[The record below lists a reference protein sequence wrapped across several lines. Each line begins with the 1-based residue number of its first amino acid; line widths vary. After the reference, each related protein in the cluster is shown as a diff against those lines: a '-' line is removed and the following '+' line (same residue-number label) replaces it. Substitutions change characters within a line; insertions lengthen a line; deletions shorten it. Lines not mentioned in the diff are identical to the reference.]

1 MIGFFG
7 KYDRLF
13 SKQIAALAV
22 LMVANFI
29 CAVTV
34 SLIFSNQDPETRSM
48 VQLATIAVISML
60 SCIVLIQLNSS
71 RVAAEEAMDTLVAKD
86 KLTGLTNREAFQRYL
101 ANRVATDR
109 NQVFIL
115 LLLDLDRFKEL
126 NAFLG
131 YGAADQIL
139 QQFAAR
145 LAQLAE
151 TEADAARIGGDEF
164 ALVVPYDG
172 SSSSLKAKV
181 SKIFETLYKPY
192 LCNKQSVDMTVSMGT
207 TLFPEDGKDPESLNQ
222 NAYFALQRA
231 KKEGHNRVCC
241 YEEAIDSKMMDDH
254 FLSQDMDRALQKGE
268 FVVFFQ
274 PQFSFATGRQTGFE
288 ALVRWIHKDRGEIS
302 PCVFIPI
309 AEQNGLI
316 VPISEFVLRSACQ
329 IASQW
334 KNPLKIAVNLSPI
347 QMRQCIIS
355 DLVTEILFETGLD
368 PKRLELEVTESL
380 FIDINDE
387 VSADLLLLQRRG
399 ISIALD
405 DFGTGYSSLAYLTS
419 FPFDKIK
426 IDRSFV
432 QNLATDDSSMA
443 IISAVIGMGK
453 SLNMQI
459 TAEGIEDYQAYEIL
473 RLAGVD
479 QAQGYLL
486 GEPQEIEAEPEMAI
500 PKFLKAQTEVAGDH
514 PTIHRQQAS

>member
-13 SKQIAALAV
+13 SKEIAALAI

-29 CAVTV
+29 CALTV
-34 SLIFSNQDPETRSM
+34 SIIFDNQDPETRSM
-48 VQLATIAVISML
+48 IQLATIAFISML

-71 RVAAEEAMDTLVAKD
+71 RVATVEAMDSLVAKD
-86 KLTGLTNREAFQRYL
+86 KLTGLANREAFQRHL
-101 ANRVATDR
+101 ANRVENDKSQA
-109 NQVFIL
+109 FIL
-115 LLLDLDRFKEL
+115 LLLDIDRFKEL

-131 YGAADQIL
+131 YSSADQLL
-139 QQFAAR
+139 QQFATR

-151 TEADAARIGGDEF
+151 TDADAARIGGDEF
-164 ALVVPYDG
+164 ALIVPYNG
-172 SSSSLKAKV
+172 SSDSLKTKV
-181 SKIFETLYKPY
+181 RNIFETLYKPY
-192 LCNKQSVDMTVSMGT
+192 LSHKQSIDMTVSMGT
-207 TLFPEDGKDPESLNQ
+207 TLFPEDGKDPEGLNQ

-241 YEEAIDSKMMDDH
+241 YDEVADSKMMDYH
-254 FLSQDMDRALQKGE
+254 FLSQDMDRALQEGE
-268 FVVFFQ
+268 FVLYFQ
-274 PQFSFATGRQTGFE
+274 PQFSFATGKQTGFE
-288 ALVRWIHKDRGEIS
+288 ALVRWDHKDRGLIS
-302 PCVFIPI
+302 PNIFIPI

-316 VPISEFVLRSACQ
+316 VPISEFVLRKACQ
-329 IASQW
+329 VASQW
-334 KNPLKIAVNLSPI
+334 KTPLKVAVNLSPI
-347 QMRQCIIS
+347 QMRQCTIS
-355 DLVTEILFETGLD
+355 ELVTGILLETGLD
-368 PKRLELEVTESL
+368 PRRLELEVTESL

-459 TAEGIEDYQAYEIL
+459 TAEGIEDKQAYEIL

-479 QAQGYLL
+479 QAQGFLL
-486 GEPQEIEAEPEMAI
+486 GEPRDIEAETE
-500 PKFLKAQTEVAGDH
+500 QTTPTPLLPNAEVA
-514 PTIHRQQAS
+514 